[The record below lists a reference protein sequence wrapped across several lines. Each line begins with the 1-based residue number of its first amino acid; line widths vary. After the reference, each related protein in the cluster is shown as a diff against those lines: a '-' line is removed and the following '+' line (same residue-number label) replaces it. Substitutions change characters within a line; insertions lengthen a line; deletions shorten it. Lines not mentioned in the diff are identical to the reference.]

1 MFDYIYKIRF
11 CSGEIY
17 HKVIKNKA
25 SRKNYNVEIR
35 QLASLLSEEIFQ
47 NDKRTNNVLVKWAK
61 KKTPNNS
68 KKSLNSKSWMK
79 RCPTHYKIPNYIYTY
94 TYTISNH

>member
-1 MFDYIYKIRF
+1 M
-11 CSGEIY
+11 G
-17 HKVIKNKA
+17 
-25 SRKNYNVEIR
+25 
-35 QLASLLSEEIFQ
+35 
-47 NDKRTNNVLVKWAK
+47 K
-61 KKTPNNS
+61 KKKNPNNS